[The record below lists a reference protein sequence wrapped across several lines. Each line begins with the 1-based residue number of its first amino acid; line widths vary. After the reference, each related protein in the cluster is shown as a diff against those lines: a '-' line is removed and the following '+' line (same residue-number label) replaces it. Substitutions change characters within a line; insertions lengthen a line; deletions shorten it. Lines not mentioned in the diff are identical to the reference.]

1 MRLYPD
7 LRKPAWADGNAFPYW
22 CVRSGRAPSTDK
34 QTVVTPIYRLGL
46 TGRDKA
52 DCAAEASTFELLGRI
67 AHDLIL
73 LSEFSNWNFQ
83 LGLSLPLP

>member
-1 MRLYPD
+1 M
-7 LRKPAWADGNAFPYW
+7 A
-22 CVRSGRAPSTDK
+22 ST
-34 QTVVTPIYRLGL
+34 TLAVTPIYRLGL

-73 LSEFSNWNFQ
+73 LRRQVRAYEGTGSDPVPVRETNLKSQ
-83 LGLSLPLP
+83 GLNRLR